1 MTGIELRADAAQ
13 SWVARHATL
22 VFALTALLTSY
33 AALGLMILVDRGPS
47 ARWVDPL
54 TDPPPRAGTSRP
66 GPIRGAGCLTARGP
80 RLR

>member
-33 AALGLMILVDRGPS
+33 AAPGLMILVDRGHLPGGSIPS
-47 ARWVDPL
+47 QTLV
-54 TDPPPRAGTSRP
+54 P
-66 GPIRGAGCLTARGP
+66 GPARRARDLPGAQGA
-80 RLR
+80 